1 MALVCNVC
9 GATNDDQAR
18 FCNQCAGP
26 LTLDATAER
35 TATPAVPAV
44 QAPRSSRVNWLAL
57 ALVVVL
63 VGMTVWLLFAPKS
76 AKRSAGNMAAAM
88 PGANPH
94 SEGGMDAHSGMDPA
108 LQKQMAD
115 ARAALEKDPL
125 AIDQLGALYQVY
137 SMVYMQD
144 KLRPLAERALK
155 ALTEQ
160 KGESGPQAAG
170 KGIALAKAVLAG
182 NDAEM
187 AAKVLTECL
196 SIDPGNLEATA
207 LFGDTYYN
215 RGQAADA
222 VRYYT
227 DYMKKATPEKDGKR
241 YWGVRVDRATMYMKL
256 AKDGGQS
263 DKLPLA
269 IRELE
274 ETTKSVPTLWN
285 AWFNLGQAYSQAGEK
300 SKAEAAW
307 QHAVDTATGEV
318 DKWRAKAALAEL
330 RGEPAPAM
338 PANPHAGM
346 NTPGSVQGS

>member
-26 LTLDATAER
+26 LTPDATTER
-35 TATPAVPAV
+35 TAAPRVPAV

-63 VGMTVWLLFAPKS
+63 VGVIGWLLAPKS
-76 AKRSAGNMAAAM
+76 AKNGAGGMAAAM

-94 SEGGMDAHSGMDPA
+94 AEGGMDAHSGMDPA

-125 AIDQLGALYQVY
+125 AIDQLGGLYKVY
-137 SMVYMQD
+137 GMVNMQD

-155 ALTEQ
+155 ALTEM
-160 KGESGPQAAG
+160 KGEPGPQVAG
-170 KGIALAKAVLAG
+170 KGVELAKAALAG

-207 LFGDTYYN
+207 LLGDTYYN

-227 DYMKKATPEKDGKR
+227 DYMKRATPEKDGKR
-241 YWGVRVDRATMYMKL
+241 YWSVRVDRATMYMKL
-256 AKDGGQS
+256 AKDGGAS

-274 ETTKSVPTLWN
+274 ETTKSVPSLWN

-307 QHAVDTATGEV
+307 QHAVDTATGEA

-330 RGEPAPAM
+330 RGEPPPPM

-346 NTPGSVQGS
+346 NMPGSTQGS